1 MRCCKSTFAAQYT
14 IRHTVLMRAGSFFVR
29 TWRIVS
35 IIGFVFLLLSSYIS
49 YPNEVAFRFNPA
61 GQAVQY
67 LSRETIFYVSI
78 GLFILVYV
86 ITNAVTRLFP
96 KLPIEKI
103 PNPNPTAWVG
113 KRRQLAEVYVDWIAA
128 LSAAFNTILALG
140 LMVLSFL
147 NRSNVNADS
156 NDYGWLLPLS
166 TAILAIVIISLP
178 IRLMMKPPVD
188 HVA

>member
-1 MRCCKSTFAAQYT
+1 
-14 IRHTVLMRAGSFFVR
+14 MRAGSFFVR
-29 TWRIVS
+29 TWRILS
-35 IIGFVFLLLSSYIS
+35 IIGFVGLLMSSYIS
-49 YPNEVAFRFNPA
+49 YPNEVAFRFNDA

-78 GLFILVYV
+78 GIFMAVYV
-86 ITNAVTRLFP
+86 ITNAVARLFP

-103 PNPNPTAWVG
+103 PNPNPVVWEG
-113 KRRQLAEVYVDWIAA
+113 QRRKLADVYVNWFYALAA
-128 LSAAFNTILALG
+128 VFNTILALG

-166 TAILAIVIISLP
+166 TAIIAIVIISLP

>member
-1 MRCCKSTFAAQYT
+1 
-14 IRHTVLMRAGSFFVR
+14 MRAGSFFVR
-29 TWRIVS
+29 TWRILS
-35 IIGFVFLLLSSYIS
+35 IIGFVGLLMSSYIS
-49 YPNEVAFRFNPA
+49 YPNEVAFRFNEA

-78 GLFILVYV
+78 IIFMTVYV
-86 ITNAVTRLFP
+86 ITNAVARLFP

-103 PNPNPTAWVG
+103 PNPNPAAWEG
-113 KRRQLAEVYVDWIAA
+113 QRRKLADIYVNWFYA
-128 LSAAFNTILALG
+128 LAAAFNTILALG

-147 NRSNVNADS
+147 NRSNISADS
-156 NDYGWLLPLS
+156 TDYGWLLPLS
-166 TAILAIVIISLP
+166 TAIIAIVIISLP

>member
-1 MRCCKSTFAAQYT
+1 MRT
-14 IRHTVLMRAGSFFVR
+14 GSFFVR
-29 TWRIVS
+29 TWRILS
-35 IIGFVFLLLSSYIS
+35 IIGFVGLLMSSYIS
-49 YPNEVAFRFNPA
+49 YPNEVAFRFNEA

-78 GLFILVYV
+78 IIFMTVYV
-86 ITNAVTRLFP
+86 ITNAVARLFP
-96 KLPIEKI
+96 KLPVEKI
-103 PNPNPTAWVG
+103 PNPNPVAWEG
-113 KRRQLAEVYVDWIAA
+113 QRRKLADVYVNWFYA
-128 LSAAFNTILALG
+128 LAAAFNTILALG

-147 NRSNVNADS
+147 NRSNINADS

-166 TAILAIVIISLP
+166 TAIIAIVIISLP